1 MRLRLSGSASYLV
14 CQVAEDGGTLEDS
27 ELVVAV
33 VNETGNTSVG
43 VDLGGVFGILDG
55 ALAFTEAQ
63 RHGVV

>member
-27 ELVVAV
+27 ELAVAV

-43 VDLGGVFGILDG
+43 VDLGGIRDP
-55 ALAFTEAQ
+55 
-63 RHGVV
+63 